1 MKRSREL
8 SQRDIL
14 KQTGIFSNK
23 KILKEEKMFLIVMR
37 EKCFP
42 RVRQET
48 MDELGNKFT
57 EQAAEDNYKL
67 FIQACYRKGI
77 MKKMLDEYLQ
87 KRIAREGEKYAG
99 PQR

>member
-1 MKRSREL
+1 M
-8 SQRDIL
+8 
-14 KQTGIFSNK
+14 
-23 KILKEEKMFLIVMR
+23 LKEEKWFLIILR
-37 EKCFP
+37 EECFP
-42 RVRQET
+42 MIRQE
-48 MDELGNKFT
+48 MMNKLGNKFT

-77 MKKMLDEYLQ
+77 MKKMLDEYLE